1 MKLIGVDI
9 GGTGIKSALI
19 YCKKPS
25 DGSTFKIMHRS
36 SVPTEARFG
45 REHIVENICKAIDN
59 YRLRTDC
66 SVIGIGSAG
75 DIDDETGVVTYAT
88 SALPGFTGL
97 NLRGE
102 IKGKFGGR
110 VVVVNDAAAALIG
123 EVYVGGCKGERPMML
138 TLGTGLGCA
147 MIEDKSK
154 LGSGSVNNIRLGH
167 YILHEGGRDCRC
179 GNKGCAEMYVSATGL
194 KLNGEEDKV
203 EEILYNPKYAGAVD
217 AFCADFSAVLVHA
230 CEKYNPDEIL
240 IGGGVVE
247 MAEQWWDKLKNMCP
261 PSVAD
266 RLQKA
271 ALGNR
276 AALLGSA
283 YAALNGDYG
292 KQMSYNTI

>member
-19 YCKKPS
+19 SCKKPD
-25 DGSTFKIMHRS
+25 DGSSYKIVHRS
-36 SVPTEARFG
+36 SVPTEAKFG

-59 YRLRTDC
+59 YRSRTDC
-66 SVIGIGSAG
+66 PVIGIGSAG
-75 DIDDETGVVTYAT
+75 DIDDNTGKVTYAT

-97 NLRGE
+97 DLRGAVRE
-102 IKGKFGGR
+102 RFGGK
-110 VVVVNDAAAALIG
+110 VVVINDASAALVG
-123 EVYVGGCKGERPMML
+123 EVYVGGCKGNRPMML

-147 MIEDKSK
+147 MIEDKGK

-179 GNKGCAEMYVSATGL
+179 GNNGCAEMYVSATGL
-194 KLNGEEDKV
+194 KLNGDREKV
-203 EEILYNPKYAGAVD
+203 EDILYDPAYAYAVD
-217 AFCADFSAVLVHA
+217 RFCTDFKDVLEYA
-230 CEKYNPDEIL
+230 CATYRPDEIL

-247 MAEQWWDKLKNMCP
+247 MAEQWWDKLRNMCSP
-261 PSVAD
+261 AVAD
-266 RLQKA
+266 ILQKA
-271 ALGNR
+271 VLGNR

-292 KQMSYNTI
+292 SQMSYSN

>member
-19 YCKKPS
+19 YCKKPA
-25 DGSTFKIMHRS
+25 DGSSYKIMHRS

-45 REHIVENICKAIDN
+45 REHIVENICKAIEN
-59 YRLRTDC
+59 YRARTDC
-66 SVIGIGSAG
+66 PVIGIGSAG
-75 DIDDETGVVTYAT
+75 DVDDATGRITYAT

-97 NLRGE
+97 DLRGA
-102 IKGKFGGR
+102 IKSRFGGR
-110 VVVVNDAAAALIG
+110 IVVINDASAALVG
-123 EVYVGGCKGERPMML
+123 EVYVGGCKGQRPMML

-179 GNKGCAEMYVSATGL
+179 GSKGCAEMYVSATGL
-194 KLNGEEDKV
+194 KMNGDKDKV
-203 EEILYNPKYAGAVD
+203 EDILYDSEYAYAVD
-217 AFCADFSAVLVHA
+217 AFCKDFAEVLKYA
-230 CEKYNPDEIL
+230 CEKYDPDEIL

-247 MAEQWWDKLKNMCP
+247 MAEQWWDKLKNMCA

-266 RLQKA
+266 RLKKA

-292 KQMSYNTI
+292 KQLSYNPD

>member
-1 MKLIGVDI
+1 
-9 GGTGIKSALI
+9 
-19 YCKKPS
+19 
-25 DGSTFKIMHRS
+25 
-36 SVPTEARFG
+36 
-45 REHIVENICKAIDN
+45 
-59 YRLRTDC
+59 
-66 SVIGIGSAG
+66 
-75 DIDDETGVVTYAT
+75 
-88 SALPGFTGL
+88 
-97 NLRGE
+97 
-102 IKGKFGGR
+102 
-110 VVVVNDAAAALIG
+110 
-123 EVYVGGCKGERPMML
+123 MML

-167 YILHEGGRDCRC
+167 YVLHEGGRDCRC

-217 AFCADFSAVLVHA
+217 AFCADFKAVLVHA

>member
-102 IKGKFGGR
+102 IRFRRAK
-110 VVVVNDAAAALIG
+110 
-123 EVYVGGCKGERPMML
+123 
-138 TLGTGLGCA
+138 
-147 MIEDKSK
+147 
-154 LGSGSVNNIRLGH
+154 
-167 YILHEGGRDCRC
+167 
-179 GNKGCAEMYVSATGL
+179 VSACRRNACTG
-194 KLNGEEDKV
+194 
-203 EEILYNPKYAGAVD
+203 
-217 AFCADFSAVLVHA
+217 CR
-230 CEKYNPDEIL
+230 
-240 IGGGVVE
+240 
-247 MAEQWWDKLKNMCP
+247 P
-261 PSVAD
+261 P
-266 RLQKA
+266 
-271 ALGNR
+271 R
-276 AALLGSA
+276 AAGPRTTCGTPLR
-283 YAALNGDYG
+283 
-292 KQMSYNTI
+292 TPTCTRIPTPW